1 MNKTGISWAQHTW
14 NPITGCTKVSPGCA
28 HCYAESITLRF
39 RRGPPYLPGIAKIE
53 IHEDRLYQPAH
64 IRQPSLI
71 FTCSMS
77 DIFHEDV
84 PDTFLARLFMVMES
98 CPQHQFLLLTKRA
111 VRMKEVLTRQPW
123 RWPLP
128 NVWLGVSVEN
138 QRMAEARIPLLLD
151 VDAAI
156 HYVSAEPLLRSVD
169 LRDWLRC
176 QICTRPKQDHLEPWA
191 VLPRLAAASVGDGH
205 AYLGLDWVIV
215 GGESGTKARPMHPDW
230 PATLA
235 IQAAEAGI
243 AFHFKQWGTWA
254 PWGERGPP
262 TIITPAG
269 YVRDR
274 GAIADRSVD
283 AVVRRTHK
291 SPEQEILL
299 GTKQQ
304 AWPPYQ
310 RTML

>member
-1 MNKTGISWAQHTW
+1 MNKTAISWAEHTW
-14 NPITGCTKVSPGCA
+14 NPISGCTKVSPGCA
-28 HCYAESITLRF
+28 HCYAESIMLRF
-39 RRGPPYLPGIAKIE
+39 KRGPAFLPGNDSVFL
-53 IHEDRLYQPAH
+53 HPDRLDRPRS
-64 IRQPSLI
+64 IREPSII

-77 DIFHEDV
+77 DIFHEEV
-84 PDTFLARLFMVMES
+84 PLAFLEDIFGVIEA

-111 VRMKEVLTRQPW
+111 ERMKEILTRPAW

-128 NVWLGVSVEN
+128 NVWLGVSAEN
-138 QRMAEARIPLLLD
+138 QRWADIRIPLLLD

-156 HYVSAEPLLRSVD
+156 HYVSAEPLLRSLD
-169 LRDWLRC
+169 LGRWMRCKLCGAQKDDHWADAAIRAIDPPDHQFVGIDWL
-176 QICTRPKQDHLEPWA
+176 
-191 VLPRLAAASVGDGH
+191 
-205 AYLGLDWVIV
+205 IV
-215 GGESGTKARPMHPDW
+215 GGESGAKARPMHPEW
-230 PATLA
+230 PSALA

-262 TIITPAG
+262 VIVTPAG

-283 AVVRRTHK
+283 ALVRRTHR
-291 SPEQEILL
+291 SPEQEMLL
-299 GTKQQ
+299 GSKHQ

-310 RTML
+310 RSLL